1 MPIRIL
7 ALSGSLRPAS
17 TNTALLRAAAAT
29 APEGVT
35 FDFYEGLGALPPFD
49 PGLNLDTLEYQAPA
63 PVVALRDRIAAAD
76 ALLICTPEY
85 AFGMPGVLKNAL
97 DWTVSMGVVEG
108 KPAAAWAASPMGTG
122 PFGVGGSRAHQG
134 LVWVLTAL
142 GTRMVEEAALVLPLI
157 RTKLD
162 AAGNVT
168 DPATVKALKEGL
180 QALVRALEVAPDR
193 VGP

>member
-17 TNTALLRAAAAT
+17 SNSALLRAAAAM
-29 APEGVT
+29 APPGVS

-49 PGLNLDTLEYQAPA
+49 PGLDLDPSHYRAPA
-63 PVVALRDRIAAAD
+63 PVVDLRDRLAAAD

-97 DWTVSMGVVEG
+97 DWTVSMSVMEG
-108 KPAAAWAASPMGTG
+108 KPTAAWAASPMGTG

-142 GTRMVEEAALVLPLI
+142 GTRYVEAAALILPLI

-162 AAGNVT
+162 ATGTLT
-168 DPATVKALKEGL
+168 DPATAKALDESL
-180 QALVRALEVAPDR
+180 FALIQAVRARP
-193 VGP
+193 

>member
-17 TNTALLRAAAAT
+17 SNSALLRAVAAR

-35 FDFYEGLGALPPFD
+35 FDFYEGLAALPPFD
-49 PGLNLDTLEYQAPA
+49 PGLDLDPSHDRAPA
-63 PVVALRDRIAAAD
+63 PVKELRDRIAAAD

-97 DWTVSMGVVEG
+97 DWTVSMGVMEG
-108 KPAAAWAASPMGTG
+108 KPTAAWAASPMGQG

-134 LVWVLTAL
+134 LVWVLSAL
-142 GTRMVEEAALVLPLI
+142 GTRYVEEAALILPLI

-162 AAGNVT
+162 ASGTLT
-168 DPATVKALKEGL
+168 DPATAKSLDDSL
-180 QALVRALEVAPDR
+180 QKLLNAVLANTPRDR
-193 VGP
+193 S

>member
-1 MPIRIL
+1 MPVRIL
-7 ALSGSLRPAS
+7 ALSGSLRSAS
-17 TNTALLRAAAAT
+17 SNSALLRATAAM
-29 APEGVT
+29 APPGVT

-49 PGLNLDTLEYQAPA
+49 PGLDLDPADYRAPA
-63 PVVALRDRIAAAD
+63 PVVDLRDRIAAAD

-97 DWTVSMGVVEG
+97 DWTVSMGVLEG
-108 KPAAAWAASPMGTG
+108 KPVAAWAASPMGDG

-142 GTRMVEEAALVLPLI
+142 GTRYVEAAALVLPLI

-162 AAGNVT
+162 PAGHIT
-168 DPATVKALKEGL
+168 DPETAKAIEKSLSLLL
-180 QALVRALEVAPDR
+180 QAVSHHPARSTP
-193 VGP
+193 

>member
-1 MPIRIL
+1 MPVRVF

-17 TNTALLRAAAAT
+17 SNTALLRAAAAH
-29 APEGVT
+29 APQGVT

-49 PGLNLDTLEYQAPA
+49 PGLDLDPSKYLAPP
-63 PVVALRDRIAAAD
+63 PVVDLRDRIAAAD

-97 DWTVSMGVVEG
+97 DWTVSMSVMEG
-108 KPAAAWAASPMGTG
+108 KPVAAWAASPMGHG

-134 LVWVLTAL
+134 LVWVLSAL
-142 GTRMVEEAALVLPLI
+142 GTRFVEEASLVLPLI

-162 AAGNVT
+162 GAGNVK
-168 DPATVKALKEGL
+168 DPATEKALDDSL
-180 QALVRALEVAPDR
+180 QALLR
-193 VGP
+193 VVGDGR